1 MSLLSLG
8 FSLPY
13 LSSFLATVNME
24 SVTGWAAKGT
34 GGDTLWLMAGD
45 TKAAVTAFAVGR
57 GTIGVVSLGFS
68 PMFFEVWWLMAGRDG
83 ALISSWEPT
92 LGPIYAGLTFH
103 FKQTNKQKKTPQ
115 PIKSRILLIRY
126 NSFSK
131 NGTCLPSFLSPGG
144 IPIPLRYSETNSQQQ
159 QQRPLYMMDALYLLN
174 HRCNRQFILLTTGNT
189 SPCGFISI

>member
-68 PMFFEVWWLMAGRDG
+68 PMFFEV
-83 ALISSWEPT
+83 
-92 LGPIYAGLTFH
+92 
-103 FKQTNKQKKTPQ
+103 
-115 PIKSRILLIRY
+115 
-126 NSFSK
+126 
-131 NGTCLPSFLSPGG
+131 
-144 IPIPLRYSETNSQQQ
+144 
-159 QQRPLYMMDALYLLN
+159 
-174 HRCNRQFILLTTGNT
+174 
-189 SPCGFISI
+189 